1 MQLVDR
7 LASRLD
13 RGALAMPGSPE
24 YEKTC
29 ALYST
34 THLDR
39 PQVVARCRTEKDVS
53 AAVRTAAEEGV
64 RISPRGGGHNASGR
78 ALCEGIVLDFSEFR
92 SVTVDPERRLAKARP
107 GATWSDYD
115 TATQEYGLA
124 SPGGVI
130 STTGVAGLTLG
141 GGIGALRGL
150 YGFAC
155 DNLKSADVVLADG
168 SLRTVSAT
176 RDPDLFWALHGGSGN
191 FGVVVGFEFNV
202 HPVTRMVSGLL
213 AFPLEEAAPV
223 LTGYAQRADELPDEF
238 MSEIMFISDPT
249 PGSDRKLLVIIPRY
263 AGSMAEAGPV
273 LGLLRGLGTPVI
285 DDIQEFTYKQSQC
298 FLDAMT
304 PWGNR
309 HHMRSQTLTG
319 INGEAVDAL
328 VRLIR
333 NAPGHLS
340 QIVLEEFRGE
350 ITRIAPDATPIGF
363 RQARFNVMIT
373 AQWQDEADDEKNMQW
388 TRDVHDVL
396 APWSAGGGYVNY
408 MPRESTP
415 DDLRHAYGDANFRRL
430 QKVKAAYDPE
440 NLFRSN
446 LNIPPAQ

>member
-1 MQLVDR
+1 MQLLESLGPR
-7 LASRLD
+7 LET
-13 RGALAMPGSPE
+13 GALALPGSPE

-29 ALYST
+29 TLYSS

-39 PQVVARCRTEKDVS
+39 PQVVVRCRTEGDVI
-53 AAVRTAAEEGV
+53 AAVRTAAEHGV
-64 RISPRGGGHNASGR
+64 TISPRGGGHNASGR
-78 ALCEGIVLDFSEFR
+78 ALCDGIVLDFSEFR
-92 SVTVDPERRLAKARP
+92 GVTVDPERRLAKAGP

-115 TATQEYGLA
+115 AATQEHGLA

-155 DNLKSADVVLADG
+155 DNLNSADVVLADG
-168 SLRTVSAT
+168 SLRTVSET
-176 RDPDLFWALHGGSGN
+176 QDPDLFWALHGGSGN

-202 HPVTRMVSGLL
+202 HPVTHMVSGLL
-213 AFPLEEAAPV
+213 AFPVEEAVSV
-223 LTGYAQRADELPDEF
+223 LAGYAEHADELPDSF
-238 MSEIMFISDPT
+238 MSEIMFIPDPA
-249 PGSDRKLLVIIPRY
+249 PGSDRKLLMIIPRY
-263 AGSMAEAGPV
+263 AGRMADAEPV

-285 DDIQEFTYKQSQC
+285 DDIQEFTYRQSQC

-319 INGEAVDAL
+319 IKEEAVEAL

-333 NAPGHLS
+333 EAPGALS

-350 ITRIAPDATPIGF
+350 ITRVAPDATPIGF
-363 RQARFNVMIT
+363 RQARYNVMIT
-373 AQWQDEADDEKNMQW
+373 AQWEDEADDEKNMQW
-388 TRDVHDVL
+388 TRDVHDAL
-396 APWSAGGGYVNY
+396 APFSAGGGYVNY

-430 QKVKAAYDPE
+430 QQVKATYDPE

-446 LNIPPAQ
+446 VNIPPAQ